1 MATLLSWN
9 KLISLGRRERIP
21 PPMEENAVNV
31 APLFHPDSEDECEEY
46 LGLTDDVEMD
56 NNERSTSRDR
66 ARDVTPVP
74 LSLPS
79 SLLSE
84 NRDPLV
90 DLPLEIRPPPRRAS
104 NTQEHRHDMGIVDN
118 NGTSGITLAPQQN
131 TGGSAGTVVL
141 FHHNP
146 DSPLFQVGDKRPAQ
160 AENDEHRKQKYERRK
175 NRMHISVRTIQ
186 LRDNF
191 VC

>member
-1 MATLLSWN
+1 MATLLSWK

-21 PPMEENAVNV
+21 PPMEENAVNI
-31 APLFHPDSEDECEEY
+31 APLFNPDSEDECEEY
-46 LGLTDDVEMD
+46 LDPTDDVEMD
-56 NNERSTSRDR
+56 NNERSTSC
-66 ARDVTPVP
+66 ARDGTPVP

-79 SLLSE
+79 SHLSE
-84 NRDPLV
+84 NCDPLL
-90 DLPLEIRPPPRRAS
+90 DLPLEIRPLPRRAS

-131 TGGSAGTVVL
+131 TGGSVGTVVL
-141 FHHNP
+141 FHRNP
-146 DSPLFQVGDKRPAQ
+146 DSPLFKVGDKRPAQ
-160 AENDEHRKQKYERRK
+160 AENEEHRKQKDERRK
-175 NRMHISVRTIQ
+175 NRMHISVRAIQ